1 MQSFKVCYI
10 EELGRTVTLETPR
23 KRIGFRDRYS
33 YQSLK
38 SRFEAKLKFGRLR
51 HRKILG
57 AS

>member
-1 MQSFKVCYI
+1 MQSFKICYT
-10 EELGRTVTLETPR
+10 EEVGRKVTLETPR
-23 KRIGFRDRYS
+23 KRIMFRDRYS

-51 HRKILG
+51 HRKTLG